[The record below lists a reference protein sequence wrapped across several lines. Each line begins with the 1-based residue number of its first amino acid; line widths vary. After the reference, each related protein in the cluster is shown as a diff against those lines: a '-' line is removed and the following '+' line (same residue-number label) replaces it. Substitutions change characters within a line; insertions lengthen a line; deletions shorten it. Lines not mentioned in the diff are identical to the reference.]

1 MFVPQ
6 CVCVCVCLVTLVLHH
21 SLCVCDTFHWHSWAS
36 FTFGCPTQATAQNWD
51 SKMTSGMCTT
61 SPFHSNVFFIILI
74 IDNVLN
80 LISFFV
86 IFLDLFRFFLNLYVI
101 FGDPHSQ
108 RHLGRLN
115 AYTSTFGILYLWL
128 YLYFVFVTHMLC
140 HAPAAGPMD
149 ANQQSLARS
158 ENAPHCHIPNLR
170 GSPSLPPVGEGS
182 KKMYLGLTK
191 TSRS

>member
-1 MFVPQ
+1 MTQTHRVVQCQCPIA
-6 CVCVCVCLVTLVLHH
+6 CVCVTH
-21 SLCVCDTFHWHSWAS
+21 SIGILGPLSPLAA
-36 FTFGCPTQATAQNWD
+36 PTQATAQNWD

-74 IDNVLN
+74 IENVLN

-149 ANQQSLARS
+149 AKQQSLARS
-158 ENAPHCHIPNLR
+158 ENAPHCHIPRLR
-170 GSPSLPPVGEGS
+170 GSP
-182 KKMYLGLTK
+182 YLQLGK
-191 TSRS
+191 VPRKCIWA